1 MYEKKLTVLFNN
13 ADEFKKRRLPV
24 VYGFIKSYSRALGT
38 KKLIIYKFS
47 ILVNKCI
54 FFFILLHVHVY
65 RRYRGEGVSFRVS
78 ECIFNF
84 SLKVNAT

>member
-24 VYGFIKSYSRALGT
+24 VYGFIKCYSRALGI

-47 ILVNKCI
+47 ILLNKYI
-54 FFFILLHVHVY
+54 FFILLHVHVY

-78 ECIFNF
+78 ECILTF
-84 SLKVNAT
+84 L